1 MNSFIIPISLTLFF
15 AIWGLVGFVIATNDH
30 SH

>member
-1 MNSFIIPISLTLFF
+1 MNSFIIPVSLALFF
-15 AIWGLVGFVIATNDH
+15 AIWGLVGFVIIADEK